1 MSVDL
6 NLSFK
11 KLSDGDKSAFS
22 DIYNELKNPIYVFIY
37 RMTGQKEISE
47 DLTADTFLKVFSSP
61 PDSSV
66 NNKKA
71 YVFKVARN
79 LTIDALRKKQN
90 VGLDDVEISEKKL
103 IDDTIERMDIEEA
116 MKRITYEQRS
126 ILSLHI
132 IGELG
137 FKEISEITGLSV
149 PSVFRRY
156 RKALKSLQSILSGG
170 VL

>member
-1 MSVDL
+1 MSADL
-6 NLSFK
+6 NLSFE
-11 KLSDGDKSAFS
+11 KLFGGDKSAFS
-22 DIYNELKNPIYVFIY
+22 DIYEELKAPVYTVIY
-37 RMTGQKEISE
+37 RITGQKELSE
-47 DLTADTFLKVFSSP
+47 DLTADVFLKIFSLP
-61 PDSSV
+61 PDSSIE
-66 NNKKA
+66 NKKA
-71 YVFKVARN
+71 YVFKIARN

-90 VGLDDVEISEKKL
+90 VSLDDVEIAEKKL

-126 ILSLHI
+126 ILALHI
-132 IGELG
+132 IGGLG

-156 RKALKSLQSILSGG
+156 HKALKSLQSILSGG